1 MKWIPS
7 KDMLTKLQMT
17 SPGLLRTF
25 GDIGMGGIR
34 EEENLK
40 IDSIPPGRLKKIDM
54 SFKRLKDEGVVRV
67 WENEHL
73 EPWLVGVPLDS
84 LFGGHL
90 IIYIN
95 I

>member
-25 GDIGMGGIR
+25 GDIGMGGVR

-40 IDSIPPGRLKKIDM
+40 IDRVPPDWLKKIGM
-54 SFKRLKDEGVVRV
+54 HFKRLEDKGVWEGV
-67 WENEHL
+67 
-73 EPWLVGVPLDS
+73 GK
-84 LFGGHL
+84 
-90 IIYIN
+90 
-95 I
+95 